1 MRILL
6 VGNYALDRQ
15 SSMLRYADFLRA
27 GMVERG
33 HQVEMIHPQPVFGN
47 LVRRSGV
54 RKWLGYIDKYL
65 MFPPVLRSRSRGFDL
80 VHICDHSNAVYLPHT
95 KGGAVSVTCHDLLA
109 IASAKGRFPQQKIS
123 FTGKMQQR
131 WIRGHLAR
139 ARNVVC
145 VSHNTAREFAEQ
157 VCGDTGNVAVIPN
170 PLSFAGGAASQQ
182 SVERLRSSLGLGE
195 GESYLFHVGGN
206 HWYKNRP
213 GVLRIY
219 RALREALR
227 ASGGI
232 APRLVMAGEPF
243 SDEMREFMSR
253 SDLQSSVI
261 EVVQPS
267 DDDLRTLYSGALAL
281 LFPSLYEGFG
291 WPIIEAQ
298 SCGCPVITSDRAPM
312 TEVGGDSVMY
322 VDPGDETAAAAYIA
336 AHLDRLPLLREAGE
350 LNVSRFEPGRIASQY
365 EEFFVSA
372 AQCRTLGVS
381 ALGDAERIEGD
392 RDS

>member
-15 SSMLRYADFLRA
+15 SSMLRYAEFLRS
-27 GMVERG
+27 GMIERG
-33 HQVEMIHPQPVFGN
+33 HQVETIRPRSVFGN
-47 LVRRSGV
+47 LVRNSGV

-65 MFPPVLRSRSRGFDL
+65 VFPLALRSRSRGFDL
-80 VHICDHSNAVYLPHT
+80 VHICDHSNAVYLPHA
-95 KGGAVSVTCHDLLA
+95 KGGAASVTCHDLLA
-109 IASAKGRFPQQKIS
+109 IASAEGRFPQQTIS

-139 ARNVVC
+139 ARSVVC
-145 VSHNTAREFAEQ
+145 VSRNTAQEFAEL
-157 VCGDTGNVAVIPN
+157 VCRDTGNVAVIPN
-170 PLSFAGGAASQQ
+170 PLSFAGGAASPQ
-182 SVERLRSSLGLGE
+182 SVERLRAALGLTAGE
-195 GESYLFHVGGN
+195 TYLFHVGGN

-219 RALREALR
+219 RALREILP
-227 ASGGI
+227 ASGRA

-243 SDEMREFMSR
+243 TEEMRSLIGRGGLEA
-253 SDLQSSVI
+253 DVI

-312 TEVGGDSVMY
+312 TEVGGDSVVY
-322 VDPGDETAAAAYIA
+322 IDPGDEAAAAAYIA
-336 AHLDRLPLLREAGE
+336 AHLDDLPLLREAGE
-350 LNVSRFEPGRIASQY
+350 RNVSRFEPGRVASQY
-365 EEFFVSA
+365 EAFFVSA

-381 ALGDAERIEGD
+381 APGDAGRTEGD